1 MPNFGTNCTKT
12 ETIKCSSRATLKKGQ
27 HAWVY
32 LQTGP
37 TGTSADNS
45 LLAWNQATGT
55 HSMGDFLFLSDTGG
69 VDTWQTPEVI
79 NTLGA
84 FSVQ

>member
-1 MPNFGTNCTKT
+1 
-12 ETIKCSSRATLKKGQ
+12 
-27 HAWVY
+27 
-32 LQTGP
+32 
-37 TGTSADNS
+37 
-45 LLAWNQATGT
+45 
-55 HSMGDFLFLSDTGG
+55 MGDFLFLSDTGG